1 MNSSET
7 FADAIVVLERFG
19 KHRAYS
25 GTDGAWGNMTA
36 PWLGWSFVPYL
47 HWVAWIHAGMRANYP
62 WYYVLGALYA
72 SPLLF
77 MLATRRVSLVFLL
90 GSWFVSV
97 VHVLLLKH
105 TINQRI
111 ADAATAARADE
122 TLRQALLHAALQQGG
137 TLSVTQ
143 GVMATGKP
151 FALVEHILE
160 AMRASGYV
168 YRRNHPV
175 TGVIEYVF
183 KEVF

>member
-1 MNSSET
+1 
-7 FADAIVVLERFG
+7 
-19 KHRAYS
+19 
-25 GTDGAWGNMTA
+25 MTA
-36 PWLGWSFVPYL
+36 PWLVWSFVPYL

-77 MLATRRVSLVFLL
+77 MLAARRVSLFFLL
-90 GSWFVSV
+90 GSWFVSM
-97 VHVLLLKH
+97 VHAQLLKQ

-122 TLRQALLHAALQQGG
+122 TLRQALLHAALQHGG

-151 FALVEHILE
+151 FAMVEHILE
-160 AMRASGYV
+160 AMRESGYV

>member
-1 MNSSET
+1 
-7 FADAIVVLERFG
+7 
-19 KHRAYS
+19 
-25 GTDGAWGNMTA
+25 
-36 PWLGWSFVPYL
+36 
-47 HWVAWIHAGMRANYP
+47 MRANYP
-62 WYYVLGALYA
+62 WYYVLGAFYA

-77 MLATRRVSLVFLL
+77 MLVARRVSLFFFL
-90 GSWFVSV
+90 GSWFVSM
-97 VHVLLLKH
+97 VHALLLKQ

-111 ADAATAARADE
+111 TDAATAARADE
-122 TLRQALLHAALQQGG
+122 ALRQALLHAALKHGG

-151 FALVEHILE
+151 FTLVEHILE
-160 AMRASGYV
+160 AMRESGYV